1 MYLGTFPADSTFIYL
16 GFYIFSVTYKVIQPL
31 LKIFVIGTLFFLVWR
46 VLKTGDWLHSVG
58 GYLLYVILLIALL
71 SHTTTISLA
80 NIRPRSKQTKP
91 QTVQA
96 EALRKLALGV
106 SSVRVP
112 TVFLFSIRAIDTLTN
127 NLADII
133 SKGHYFSGAFE
144 FIHAQAILANLKIV
158 GRGKGDYI
166 NFCIDCFSKARTD
179 VRNGKYILDNGR
191 VLNPGFQEDWYLGH
205 RVYKKL
211 YKNHKIIWN
220 GKEMTCLA
228 AYEQLNKALIK
239 NLKDTLR
246 AEKIEK
252 IGKGFWGKSRFGKWC
267 TSTIDSAKNWGG
279 SSDALVKI
287 TIGKSAGA
295 EDMMLFRILK
305 RQYYKLKDDT
315 KANGKI
321 YRELDPGDRPGLE
334 GLAKLRGTGLLGAAL
349 PVAGLLAKVSL
360 FIRLAPLVQGAC
372 LCLCIGAFPF
382 LILLSL
388 FPRAIRVLKT
398 AFLFIFQV
406 SMWTV
411 CWAIVDLLS
420 RVLPALIGGG
430 FAIERIDIPI
440 FVLLMYIV
448 APILSMIFIKGQ
460 ISTLGGML
468 AVPAGNP
475 VSAINAA
482 KGAGK

>member
-16 GFYIFSVTYKVIQPL
+16 GFHIFEVTYKVIQPL
-31 LKIFVIGTLFFLVWR
+31 LKIFVIGTLFYLVWR

-80 NIRPRSKQTKP
+80 NIQSRSKQKQP
-91 QTVQA
+91 QTAQA
-96 EALRKLALGV
+96 EALRELALGV

-133 SKGHYFSGAFE
+133 SKGRYFSGAFE

-158 GRGKGDYI
+158 GEGKGDYI
-166 NFCIDCFSKARTD
+166 HFCVDCLSKAKTD
-179 VRNGKYILDNGR
+179 IANGKCELKNG
-191 VLNPGFQEDWYLGH
+191 NIFSPQGGFLGDWYLGH
-205 RVYKKL
+205 GAYKL
-211 YKNHKIIWN
+211 MYKNHNIIWN
-220 GKEMTCLA
+220 GKEMSCLK
-228 AYEQLNKALIK
+228 AYEQLNESLIK
-239 NLKDTLR
+239 NLKDTLQPKKFKK
-246 AEKIEK
+246 AVETAWYQK
-252 IGKGFWGKSRFGKWC
+252 FGKWC
-267 TSTIDSAKNWGG
+267 LSPIQGIKDDLDKRLMGNKGMG
-279 SSDALVKI
+279 SEEL
-287 TIGKSAGA
+287 
-295 EDMMLFRILK
+295 MLSRILK
-305 RQYYKLKDDT
+305 EQYKKLAKDN
-315 KANGKI
+315 KIRGQI
-321 YRELDPGDRPGLE
+321 YREIAPGDRPGME
-334 GLAKLRGTGLLGAAL
+334 GIAKLRGTGLLGAAF

-360 FIRLAPLVQGAC
+360 FLRIAPLVQGAC
-372 LCLCIGAFPF
+372 LCLCISAFPF

-388 FPRAIRVLKT
+388 FPRAIGVLKT

-420 RVLPALIGGG
+420 RTLPTLIGGG
-430 FAIERIDIPI
+430 FAVERVDIPI

-448 APILSMIFIKGQ
+448 APILSMIFINGR
-460 ISTLGGML
+460 INTLSGAL

-475 VSAINAA
+475 VSTAIAA